1 MSKQPPKRLDNA
13 SGFFAHARVT
23 AGCNPKQRSYLRRR
37 GHDPQVDEKTSKEDE
52 KSTTTVKRNDAIAIN
67 YFENDLKEVAPVSK
81 DWLHNL
87 QQTFVIKRL
96 LCSDLMLSEEEVL
109 VPETAMRLYLK
120 TLMVIVLWNTMIESS
135 DFGDYAAYCD
145 DY

>member
-13 SGFFAHARVT
+13 SE
-23 AGCNPKQRSYLRRR
+23 KK
-37 GHDPQVDEKTSKEDE
+37 VDQIEVEQQIQATNNASIQLDKTSKEDE

-87 QQTFVIKRL
+87 VNQKIRFVNQLVSENAREVMNM
-96 LCSDLMLSEEEVL
+96 MLSK
-109 VPETAMRLYLK
+109 RK
-120 TLMVIVLWNTMIESS
+120 GICGS
-135 DFGDYAAYCD
+135 
-145 DY
+145 

>member
-13 SGFFAHARVT
+13 SE
-23 AGCNPKQRSYLRRR
+23 KK
-37 GHDPQVDEKTSKEDE
+37 VDQIEVEQQIQATNNASIQLDDE

-87 QQTFVIKRL
+87 VNQKNP
-96 LCSDLMLSEEEVL
+96 LC
-109 VPETAMRLYLK
+109 
-120 TLMVIVLWNTMIESS
+120 ESTG
-135 DFGDYAAYCD
+135 FRKC
-145 DY
+145 

>member
-13 SGFFAHARVT
+13 SEKKVDQIEVEQQIQATNNASIQLDVIK
-23 AGCNPKQRSYLRRR
+23 NLRRR

-67 YFENDLKEVAPVSK
+67 YFENDLKDCIK
-81 DWLHNL
+81 RL

-96 LCSDLMLSEEEVL
+96 LCSDLMLSEEG
-109 VPETAMRLYLK
+109 
-120 TLMVIVLWNTMIESS
+120 
-135 DFGDYAAYCD
+135 FGKC
-145 DY
+145 

>member
-13 SGFFAHARVT
+13 SE
-23 AGCNPKQRSYLRRR
+23 KK
-37 GHDPQVDEKTSKEDE
+37 VDQIEVEQQIQATNNASIQLDDE

-87 QQTFVIKRL
+87 VNQKIRFVNQ
-96 LCSDLMLSEEEVL
+96 L
-109 VPETAMRLYLK
+109 VSG
-120 TLMVIVLWNTMIESS
+120 N
-135 DFGDYAAYCD
+135 
-145 DY
+145 